1 MQLLNKLYA
10 QSVNGIPR
18 VSLAIPD
25 LAEDYLQK
33 NNEVHTAAKNFIR
46 YQCAKCATSG
56 FISGLGGMITL
67 PAAIPANVG
76 SVLYVQMR
84 MIACLAYMGGYD
96 VHSDQVQ
103 TLVYVCLTGISIE
116 QILKKAGIQFGQKF
130 TTAMVRKIPAA
141 VLTKINQIVGFRFL
155 TKFGTKGVVNF
166 GRAVPLVGG
175 VVGGGFDFA
184 ETKMIAGRAYQ
195 LFIEGDLG
203 TA

>member
-1 MQLLNKLYA
+1 M
-10 QSVNGIPR
+10 
-18 VSLAIPD
+18 
-25 LAEDYLQK
+25 
-33 NNEVHTAAKNFIR
+33 
-46 YQCAKCATSG
+46 
-56 FISGLGGMITL
+56 
-67 PAAIPANVG
+67 
-76 SVLYVQMR
+76 
-84 MIACLAYMGGYD
+84 
-96 VHSDQVQ
+96 Q
-103 TLVYVCLTGISIE
+103 TLVYVCLTGISIQ

-141 VLTKINQIVGFRFL
+141 VLTKINQMVGFPFL

-203 TA
+203 TV